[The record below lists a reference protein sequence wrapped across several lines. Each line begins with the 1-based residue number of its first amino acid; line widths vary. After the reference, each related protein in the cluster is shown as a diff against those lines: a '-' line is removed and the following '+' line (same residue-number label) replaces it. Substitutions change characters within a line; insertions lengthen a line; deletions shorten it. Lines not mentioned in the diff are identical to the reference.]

1 MAIIEPL
8 QDSVPSSILGIS
20 TTKICGRCKR
30 TFTPSS
36 RHKCCPK
43 CRAGKPNTP
52 CQTCG
57 KKSWAGRCITCA
69 NKARTGTGTYRYLN
83 GGGYIET
90 RKNGVRIMEH
100 RVVMEESLG
109 RELLPGETVHH
120 KNGVR
125 DDNRPE
131 NLELWVTCQP
141 AGQRPEDLVE
151 WANEIIKRYK

>member
-1 MAIIEPL
+1 
-8 QDSVPSSILGIS
+8 
-20 TTKICGRCKR
+20 
-30 TFTPSS
+30 
-36 RHKCCPK
+36 
-43 CRAGKPNTP
+43 
-52 CQTCG
+52 
-57 KKSWAGRCITCA
+57 
-69 NKARTGTGTYRYLN
+69 
-83 GGGYIET
+83 
-90 RKNGVRIMEH
+90 MEH